1 MGGINGFFI
10 SILQGI
16 HSFVGNYGW
25 SVVLFTLLI
34 RFVLLP
40 LDIKQ
45 RKSMRAMSKVQPKA
59 MELQKIRGE
68 RLEELTE
75 EYERLSREAGER
87 LERPADLAKRLY
99 ELEKEYE
106 RNTRYA

>member
-1 MGGINGFFI
+1 MRGVDAAPIHPIARRSFAQMGGINGFFI

-45 RKSMRAMSKVQPKA
+45 RK
-59 MELQKIRGE
+59 
-68 RLEELTE
+68 
-75 EYERLSREAGER
+75 
-87 LERPADLAKRLY
+87 
-99 ELEKEYE
+99 
-106 RNTRYA
+106 NTRMMACLLYTSRCV